1 MSLSFDDLAE
11 LKGSLGALLLSLAV
25 CAVLYSHTED
35 YQKQAIKDREI
46 AQRILVDSRAQLAA
60 SQNDLQ
66 NMATYLQEYQALEA
80 QKIIGNEQRLDWI
93 EGLEKLREQGIVQD
107 FQYAIAPQ
115 QSYAPNPPLELGNFA
130 LNLSPMTLQIDL
142 LHEEQL
148 LHLFTALHNQTQ
160 GWFILDRCSLSKSDD
175 LIGNTHSL
183 KADCAGGWLTM
194 KNRSQP

>member
-1 MSLSFDDLAE
+1 MSLSLDDLSE
-11 LKGSLGALLLSLAV
+11 LKVSLGAFFLSIAV
-25 CAVLYSHTED
+25 SAVLYSHTED
-35 YQKQAIKDREI
+35 YQKQAIKDRDS

-60 SQNDLQ
+60 SQNDQQ

-93 EGLEKLREQGIVQD
+93 EGLEKLRKQGIVLD
-107 FQYAIAPQ
+107 FQYTIAPQ
-115 QSYAPNPPLELGNFA
+115 QSYAPTPPLELGNFA

-160 GWFILDRCSLSKSDD
+160 GWFILDRCSLSKSAD
-175 LIGNTHSL
+175 LIGGTNSI

-194 KNRSQP
+194 KNRSQL